1 MPEGPEIRRAADT
14 LEAAVKGKPLT
25 DVWFAFEQLKPYQS
39 QLIGQSVTQLETRGK
54 ALLTHFSNGLTLYSH
69 NQLYGVWRVVDTG
82 NIPQTTRV
90 LRVRLQTEDK
100 TILLYSAS
108 DIEILTPEQLTT
120 HPFLQRV
127 GPDVLD
133 MRLTPAEVKTRLL
146 SPRFRNRQF
155 SGLLLDQGFLAGL
168 GNYLRVEILWQVGLT
183 GQHKASQLNDEQL
196 DTLAQALLDIPRLSY
211 NTRGQVDDNK
221 HHGALFRF
229 KVFHRDGEACERCG
243 GTIEKTTL
251 SSRPFYAHLNAT
263 SCGGGQQKV
272 GSASNATHGK
282 IRICYPHN

>member
-39 QLIGQSVTQLETRGK
+39 QLIGQSITQLETRGK

-69 NQLYGVWRVVDTG
+69 NQLYGVWRVVETG
-82 NIPQTTRV
+82 SMPQTTRV

-108 DIEILTPEQLTT
+108 DIEMLTSEQLTT

-133 MRLTPAEVKTRLL
+133 LRLTSAEVKTRLL

-155 SGLLLDQGFLAGL
+155 SGLLLDQAFLAGL

-183 GQHKASQLNDEQL
+183 GQHKASQLSGERL
-196 DTLAQALLDIPRLSY
+196 DALAQALLDIPRLSY

-243 GTIEKTTL
+243 GIIEKTTL
-251 SSRPFYAHLNAT
+251 SSRPFYWCPGCQH
-263 SCGGGQQKV
+263 
-272 GSASNATHGK
+272 
-282 IRICYPHN
+282 